1 MVGKGFRQIGLD
13 YLPGTIIRHDSFLF
27 CRIKIKGDLIKTQI
41 LRVMWYHHLCSRIIK
56 PVSEVDPVARQI
68 VHIAKNPLDFRH
80 ADQEFIDPVDR
91 TAAHEFPV

>member
-1 MVGKGFRQIGLD
+1 MVGKGFRQIGPSH
-13 YLPGTIIRHDSFLF
+13 LPGTIICHDSFLF

-41 LRVMWYHHLCSRIIK
+41 LRVMWYHHLFRRIIK
-56 PVSEVDPVARQI
+56 PVSKVDPVSRQI

-80 ADQEFIDPVDR
+80 ADQKLIDPVDR